1 MLITKRSG
9 QTEEYDRKK
18 IALAITKAFKST
30 GIEQPDDLDEL
41 LDLVE
46 KQILVTPGCS
56 VETIQDRVEEALM
69 QRGHYQVAKNF
80 ILYREKR
87 TELRTCRLALSVAT
101 GDSDLDGCLFE
112 IQNDF
117 KAPEYSLEVL
127 TAKFNSQVSPTASVD
142 EKLDTLIRSAVELTT
157 QNAPRYEQIAGRLL
171 CHSFKRKLAQ
181 REQNLGLTDF
191 YTKLMFLTEHGLYGK
206 YILENYT
213 KEEIDEAAGL
223 IDENRNKL
231 FNYSGLQLVLER
243 YVIKSHN
250 NEIL

>member
-127 TAKFNSQVSPTASVD
+127 TAKFNSQASPTAAA
-142 EKLDTLIRSAVELTT
+142 LPQLQA
-157 QNAPRYEQIAGRLL
+157 
-171 CHSFKRKLAQ
+171 
-181 REQNLGLTDF
+181 
-191 YTKLMFLTEHGLYGK
+191 
-206 YILENYT
+206 
-213 KEEIDEAAGL
+213 EARAA
-223 IDENRNKL
+223 
-231 FNYSGLQLVLER
+231 
-243 YVIKSHN
+243 
-250 NEIL
+250 

>member
-87 TELRTCRLALSVAT
+87 PRWLPLR
-101 GDSDLDGCLFE
+101 D
-112 IQNDF
+112 
-117 KAPEYSLEVL
+117 PE
-127 TAKFNSQVSPTASVD
+127 
-142 EKLDTLIRSAVELTT
+142 
-157 QNAPRYEQIAGRLL
+157 
-171 CHSFKRKLAQ
+171 
-181 REQNLGLTDF
+181 
-191 YTKLMFLTEHGLYGK
+191 
-206 YILENYT
+206 
-213 KEEIDEAAGL
+213 
-223 IDENRNKL
+223 
-231 FNYSGLQLVLER
+231 
-243 YVIKSHN
+243 
-250 NEIL
+250 